1 MKPGIVREGIVL
13 FAHGSR
19 DPQWAR
25 PFERIAAALSVRKE
39 FLVKIAY
46 LELMRPSLD
55 EAIADLVASGVEAIR
70 IVPVFLGMGGHVRE
84 DLPRLVAA
92 ANPPV
97 TVTIDPPIGEQ
108 AQVVEAIAAAIASGS
123 AAPGGRSSP

>member
-1 MKPGIVREGIVL
+1 MKPGIVRKGIVL

-19 DPQWAR
+19 DPEWAR
-25 PFERIAAALSVRKE
+25 PFERIAAALSKREE

-46 LELMRPSLD
+46 LELMQPSLD
-55 EAIADLVASGVEAIR
+55 AAIAELVASGVASIR
-70 IVPVFLGMGGHVRE
+70 IVPLFFGAGGHVRE

-97 TVTIDPPIGEQ
+97 QVTIDPPIGEQ
-108 AQVVEAIAAAIASGS
+108 AGVVEAIAGAIARG
-123 AAPGGRSSP
+123 ARASP

>member
-19 DPQWAR
+19 DPEWAR
-25 PFERIAAALSVRKE
+25 PFERIAAALSKREE
-39 FLVKIAY
+39 FLVKVAY
-46 LELMRPSLD
+46 LELMQPSLD
-55 EAIADLVASGVEAIR
+55 AAIAELVASGVASIR
-70 IVPVFLGMGGHVRE
+70 IVPLFFGAGGHVRE

-97 TVTIDPPIGEQ
+97 RVTIDPPIGEQ
-108 AQVVEAIAAAIASGS
+108 AEVVEAIAGAIARG
-123 AAPGGRSSP
+123 ARASP

>member
-19 DPQWAR
+19 DPEWAR
-25 PFERIAAALSVRKE
+25 PFERIAAALSKRKE
-39 FLVKIAY
+39 FLVRIAY
-46 LELMRPSLD
+46 LELMQPSLD
-55 EAIADLVASGVEAIR
+55 TAIADLVASGAGSIR
-70 IVPVFLGMGGHVRE
+70 IVPLFFGAGGHVRE

-97 TVTIDPPIGEQ
+97 PVTIDPPIGEQ
-108 AQVVEAIAAAIASGS
+108 AEVVEAIAGAIAKGDR
-123 AAPGGRSSP
+123 ASP

>member
-1 MKPGIVREGIVL
+1 LKQGLVL

-19 DPQWAR
+19 DPGWAR
-25 PFERIAAALSVRKE
+25 PFENIAAALAAGYEVR
-39 FLVKIAY
+39 VAY

-55 EAIADLVASGVEAIR
+55 EALADLVACGVDAIR
-70 IVPVFLGMGGHVRE
+70 IVPVFLGMGGHVKE

-97 TVTIDPPIGEQ
+97 KVTIDPPIGEQ
-108 AQVVEAIAAAIASGS
+108 PRVIEAIAAAIAN
-123 AAPGGRSSP
+123 PGGRSSP

>member
-1 MKPGIVREGIVL
+1 MKQAIVRKGILL

-19 DPQWAR
+19 DAEWAR
-25 PFERIAAALSVRKE
+25 PFERIASSLSKNKDL
-39 FLVKIAY
+39 LVKIAY
-46 LELMRPSLD
+46 LEVMRPSLD
-55 EAIADLVASGVEAIR
+55 EAIADLVAGGVDAIR

-97 TVTIDPPIGEQ
+97 QVSIDPPIGEQ
-108 AQVVEAIAAAIASGS
+108 AEVVEAIAGAIARG
-123 AAPGGRSSP
+123 ARASP